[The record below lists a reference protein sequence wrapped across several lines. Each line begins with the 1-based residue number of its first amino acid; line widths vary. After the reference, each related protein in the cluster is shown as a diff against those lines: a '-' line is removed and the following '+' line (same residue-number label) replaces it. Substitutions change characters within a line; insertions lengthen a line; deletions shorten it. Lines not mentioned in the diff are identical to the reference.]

1 MSNEILELLQRAH
14 SRRSLFKGTAAV
26 VGGGV
31 LSMTMASLSL
41 SPIFQVGVAWAA
53 DAPFKSDLDVLNF
66 ALTLEQLEA
75 TLYNALVGD
84 SATLGTGL
92 AKTGSAGL
100 IKNATFLKYV
110 TVFREHENQHVTAL
124 TSAITAAG
132 GTPVTPKAKYNFPT
146 VTDEAGAMAALALV
160 EEVGVG
166 AYQGAAGFIKDKGI
180 LTTAVSIHGVEAEHC
195 ASVHQLLGLD
205 PLGDSKSPNPVLA
218 GAFTKPIAYADVIK
232 IVGPILG
239 M

>member
-1 MSNEILELLQRAH
+1 MSNEILAVFQRELT
-14 SRRSLFKGTAAV
+14 RRTLFKGTAAG
-26 VGGGV
+26 VGAIA
-31 LSMTMASLSL
+31 LASSGLGSGFGL
-41 SPIFQVGVAWAA
+41 GLALAQS
-53 DAPFKSDLDVLNF
+53 APFQNDLDVLNF

-84 SATLGTGL
+84 SPNLGTGL

-100 IKNATFLKYV
+100 IKNPTYLKYV
-110 TVFREHENQHVTAL
+110 TMFREHENQHVSAL
-124 TSAITAAG
+124 TAAISKAG
-132 GTPVTPKAKYNFPT
+132 GTPVTPKAKYNFPA
-146 VTDEAGAMAALALV
+146 VSDEAGAMGALALV

-195 ASVHQLLGLD
+195 GAVHQLLGLD
-205 PLGDSKSPNPVLA
+205 PTGDSKSPSPVLA

-239 M
+239 A

>member
-1 MSNEILELLQRAH
+1 MSNELLELLQRAH
-14 SRRSLFKGTAAV
+14 SRRSFFKGSVAV
-26 VGGGV
+26 VGGSALTLGMAG
-31 LSMTMASLSL
+31 LSAG
-41 SPIFQVGVAWAA
+41 PFFQAGVAMAA
-53 DAPFKSDLDVLNF
+53 NAPFTSDLDVLNF

-84 SATLGTGL
+84 SANLGTGL

-100 IKNATFLKYV
+100 IKNPTYLKYV
-110 TVFREHENQHVTAL
+110 SVFREHENQHVTAL
-124 TSAITAAG
+124 TAAIKGAG

-146 VTDEAGAMAALALV
+146 ITDEAGAMAAMAMV

-205 PLGDSKSPNPVLA
+205 PLGNSKSSPSVLA
-218 GAFTKPIAYADVIK
+218 GAFTKPLAYADVIA

-239 M
+239 A